1 MNNQDIINEVRRKN
15 DIVDIIGE
23 KIPLEKRGK
32 NYFGVCPFHDDTN
45 PSMSVSREKQIY
57 TCFSCHAT
65 GNVFTFLMNYEHKE
79 FSQVLSDLAS
89 RVGITL
95 NGVRVKRSSTKYDE
109 WYKAYDLANKYYQ
122 NNLLSKEGEAARNY
136 LKERQIDDETIK
148 EFEIGYS
155 LKSRDDLTKLLT
167 LKGNSLDFLNKIG
180 LANEDHDIYTSR
192 LMFPLHDLNGKVI
205 GFSGRIITNSKQ
217 NKYLNTKETELF
229 KKGKLL
235 YHYHIAKETARIS
248 KSVIIMEGFMDI
260 IRASTVGIKNT
271 VATMGTALTKDHIKE
286 IKRLSNNIILC
297 FDGDN
302 PGIKATI
309 ASGELFASEG
319 LEVKVISLPGD
330 DDPDTYIL
338 KNGKTAFESLINNA
352 IYYSDFKIRNL
363 SRNRNFASSEDK
375 ANYIHEVLKET
386 SKIEDNIRVE
396 IILKDL
402 AKKFEIGYN
411 TLEKSFQELVNAKNA
426 ENSKKNEK
434 QLITTSKTSHLKK
447 NDKYQKA
454 SLSVIY
460 YMLNKQDIIDV
471 VEREHLIFPTE
482 ALRALESEIVYFY
495 HKYGF
500 INEADFYTYLT
511 PKNELV
517 NLLSEIIELDL
528 KDTLTKDELFDYFKV
543 IREYNY
549 KKTIETLEEKIK
561 NESDPT
567 LQLKYAE
574 EIRKLRIGEN

>member
-1 MNNQDIINEVRRKN
+1 MNNQDIINEVRRRN
-15 DIVDIIGE
+15 DIVDVIGE

-79 FSQVLSDLAS
+79 FNQVLNDLAN

-95 NGVRVKRSSTKYDE
+95 NGFKLKKQSTKYDE
-109 WYKAYDLANKYYQ
+109 WYKIYDLANKYYQ
-122 NNLLSKEGEAARNY
+122 NNLLSKDGEGAREY
-136 LKERQIDDETIK
+136 LKNRSIDDETVK

-167 LKGNSLDFLNKIG
+167 AKGHSVDLLNKIG
-180 LANEDHDIYTSR
+180 ISNEDHDIYNSR

-205 GFSGRIITNSKQ
+205 GFSGRIITSGKQ

-235 YHYHIAKETARIS
+235 YHYHIAKEEARVK

-271 VATMGTALTKDHIKE
+271 VATMGTALTRDHIKE

-297 FDGDN
+297 FDGDEA
-302 PGIKATI
+302 GVKATL
-309 ASGELFASEG
+309 ASGELFKNEG
-319 LEVKVISLPGD
+319 IEVKVITLPGE

-338 KNGKTAFESLINNA
+338 KNGKDAFQLLIDNA
-352 IYYSDFKIRNL
+352 IYYSDFKIKVL
-363 SRNRNFASSEDK
+363 SYNRNFSSSEDK
-375 ANYIHEVLKET
+375 ANYIHEVLEEAA
-386 SKIEDNIRVE
+386 KIDDNIRIE

-411 TLEKSFQELVNAKNA
+411 TLEKSFKELVNTKEIKKEVNTTPKNIQP
-426 ENSKKNEK
+426 KKK
-434 QLITTSKTSHLKK
+434 
-447 NDKYQKA
+447 DKYQKA
-454 SLSVIY
+454 SLNIIY
-460 YMLNKQDIIDV
+460 YMLNKQDIIDM
-471 VEREHLIFPTE
+471 VEDEHLVFPTE

-511 PKNELV
+511 PKGELL
-517 NLLSEIIELDL
+517 NLLNEVLEMDL
-528 KDTLTKDELFDYFKV
+528 KTTLTKEELYDYFKV
-543 IREYNY
+543 IREYNF
-549 KKTIETLEEKIK
+549 KKTINNLEEKIK
-561 NESDPT
+561 NETDPVM
-567 LQLKYAE
+567 QVKYAE
-574 EIRKLRIGEN
+574 EIRKLRIGES

>member
-15 DIVDIIGE
+15 DIVDVIGE

-79 FSQVLSDLAS
+79 FNQVLSDLAN

-95 NGVRVKRSSTKYDE
+95 SGFKTKKVSTKYDE
-109 WYKAYDLANKYYQ
+109 WYKIYDLANKYYQ
-122 NNLLSKEGEAARNY
+122 NNLLSKEGEGAREY
-136 LKERQIDDETIK
+136 LKNRSIDDLTIK

-155 LKSRDDLTKLLT
+155 LKMRDDLTKLLT
-167 LKGNSLDFLNKIG
+167 MKGHSVDLLNKIG
-180 LANEDHDIYTSR
+180 LSNEDHDIYNSR

-205 GFSGRIITNSKQ
+205 GFSGRIITSGKQ

-235 YHYHIAKETARIS
+235 YHYHIAKEEARVK

-297 FDGDN
+297 FDGDEA
-302 PGIKATI
+302 GVKATL
-309 ASGELFASEG
+309 ANGELFKSEG
-319 LEVKVISLPGD
+319 IEVKVITLPGE

-338 KNGKTAFESLINNA
+338 KNGKDAFQGLINNA
-352 IYYSDFKIRNL
+352 IYYSDFKIKSL
-363 SRNRNFASSEDK
+363 SRNRNFASSEEK
-375 ANYIHEVLKET
+375 ANYIHEVLEEA
-386 SKIEDNIRVE
+386 SKINDTIRTE

-411 TLEKSFQELVNAKNA
+411 TLEKSFQELVNTK
-426 ENSKKNEK
+426 EIKKEVITAPKTK
-434 QLITTSKTSHLKK
+434 QPKK
-447 NDKYQKA
+447 KDMYQKA
-454 SLSVIY
+454 SFNIIY
-460 YMLNKQDIIDV
+460 YMLNKQEIIDV
-471 VEREHLIFPTE
+471 VEQEHIVLPTE

-500 INEADFYTYLT
+500 INEADFYTYLA
-511 PKNELV
+511 PKEELL
-517 NLLSEIIELDL
+517 NLLNEVLEMDL
-528 KDTLTKDELFDYFKV
+528 KTTLTKEELYDYFKV

-549 KKTIETLEEKIK
+549 KKTINNLEEKIK
-561 NESDPT
+561 NETDP
-567 LQLKYAE
+567 LMQVKYAE

>member
-180 LANEDHDIYTSR
+180 LANEDHDIYTAR

-235 YHYHIAKETARIS
+235 YHYHIAKEAARIS

>member
-15 DIVDIIGE
+15 DIVDVIGE

-79 FSQVLSDLAS
+79 FNQVLSELAN

-95 NGVRVKRSSTKYDE
+95 NGFKTKKISTKYEE
-109 WYKAYDLANKYYQ
+109 WYKIYDLANKYYQ
-122 NNLLSKEGEAARNY
+122 NNLLTKEGEGAREY
-136 LKERQIDDETIK
+136 LKNRSIDDETVK

-155 LKSRDDLTKLLT
+155 LRNRDDLTKLLT
-167 LKGNSLDFLNKIG
+167 AKGHSIDLLNKIG
-180 LANEDHDIYTSR
+180 LSNEDHDIYNSR

-205 GFSGRIITNSKQ
+205 GFSGRIITSGKQ

-235 YHYHIAKETARIS
+235 YHYHIAREEARVK

-271 VATMGTALTKDHIKE
+271 VATMGTALTHDHIKE

-297 FDGDN
+297 FDGDEA
-302 PGIKATI
+302 GVKATI
-309 ASGELFASEG
+309 ASGELFKSEG
-319 LEVKVISLPGD
+319 IEVKVISLPGE

-338 KNGKTAFESLINNA
+338 KNGRDAFEALINNA
-352 IYYSDFKIRNL
+352 IYYSDFKIKNL
-363 SRNRNFASSEDK
+363 SRNRNFASSEEK
-375 ANYIHEVLKET
+375 ANYIHDVLEEA
-386 SKIEDNIRVE
+386 SKINDPIRTE

-411 TLEKSFQELVNAKNA
+411 TLEKSFKELVNTK
-426 ENSKKNEK
+426 EIKEEV
-434 QLITTSKTSHLKK
+434 ITTPKAIQPK
-447 NDKYQKA
+447 NKDKYHKA
-454 SLSVIY
+454 SLNIIY
-460 YMLNKQDIIDV
+460 YMLNKQDIIDM
-471 VEREHLIFPTE
+471 VESEHLVFPTE

-511 PKNELV
+511 PKGELL
-517 NLLSEIIELDL
+517 NLLNEVLEMDL
-528 KDTLTKDELFDYFKV
+528 KTALTKEELYDYFKV
-543 IREYNY
+543 IREFNF
-549 KKTIETLEEKIK
+549 KKTINNLEEKIK
-561 NESDPT
+561 NETDPVM
-567 LQLKYAE
+567 QVKYAE
-574 EIRKLRIGEN
+574 EIRKLRIGES

>member
-1 MNNQDIINEVRRKN
+1 MNNNQDIINEVRRKN
-15 DIVDIIGE
+15 DIVDVIGE

-79 FSQVLSDLAS
+79 FNQVLSDLAG

-95 NGVRVKRSSTKYDE
+95 SGFKTKKISTKYDE
-109 WYKAYDLANKYYQ
+109 WYKIYDLANKYYQ
-122 NNLLSKEGEAARNY
+122 NNLLTKEGESAREY
-136 LKERQIDDETIK
+136 LKKRSIDDETIK

-155 LKSRDDLTKLLT
+155 LRNRDDLTKLLT
-167 LKGNSLDFLNKIG
+167 AKGHSIDLLNKIG
-180 LANEDHDIYTSR
+180 LSNEDHDIYNSR

-205 GFSGRIITNSKQ
+205 GFSGRIITGGKQ

-235 YHYHIAKETARIS
+235 YHYHIAKEEARVK

-297 FDGDN
+297 FDGDEA
-302 PGIKATI
+302 GVKATL
-309 ASGELFASEG
+309 ANGELFKSEG
-319 LEVKVISLPGD
+319 IEVKVITLPGE

-338 KNGKTAFESLINNA
+338 KNGKDAFQTLINNA
-352 IYYSDFKIRNL
+352 IYYSDFKIKSL
-363 SRNRNFASSEDK
+363 SRNRNFASSEEK
-375 ANYIHEVLKET
+375 ANYIHEVLEEA
-386 SKIEDNIRVE
+386 SKINDTIRTE

-411 TLEKSFQELVNAKNA
+411 TLEKSFKELVNNK
-426 ENSKKNEK
+426 EIKKEV
-434 QLITTSKTSHLKK
+434 ITTPKTIQHKK
-447 NDKYQKA
+447 KDKYQKA
-454 SLSVIY
+454 SLNIIY
-460 YMLNKQDIIDV
+460 YMLNKQDIIDM
-471 VEREHLIFPTE
+471 VEDEHLVFPTE

-511 PKNELV
+511 PKGELL
-517 NLLSEIIELDL
+517 NLLNEVLEMDL
-528 KDTLTKDELFDYFKV
+528 KTTLTKEELYDYFKV
-543 IREYNY
+543 IREYNF
-549 KKTIETLEEKIK
+549 KKTINNLEEKIK
-561 NESDPT
+561 NETDPVM
-567 LQLKYAE
+567 QVKYAE
-574 EIRKLRIGEN
+574 EIRKLRIGES

>member
-1 MNNQDIINEVRRKN
+1 MNNNQDIINEVRRKN
-15 DIVDIIGE
+15 DIVDVIGE

-79 FSQVLSDLAS
+79 FNQVLSDLAN

-95 NGVRVKRSSTKYDE
+95 SGFKTKKVSTKYDE
-109 WYKAYDLANKYYQ
+109 WYKIYDLANKYYQ
-122 NNLLSKEGEAARNY
+122 NNLLSKEGEGAREY
-136 LKERQIDDETIK
+136 LKNRSIDDDTIK

-155 LKSRDDLTKLLT
+155 LKMRDDLTKLLT
-167 LKGNSLDFLNKIG
+167 MKGHSIDLLNKIG
-180 LANEDHDIYTSR
+180 LSSEDHDIYNSR

-205 GFSGRIITNSKQ
+205 GFSGRIITSGKQ

-235 YHYHIAKETARIS
+235 YHYHIAKEEARVK

-297 FDGDN
+297 FDGDEA
-302 PGIKATI
+302 GVKATL
-309 ASGELFASEG
+309 ANGELFKSEG
-319 LEVKVISLPGD
+319 IEVKVITLPGE

-338 KNGKTAFESLINNA
+338 KNGKDAFQSLINNA
-352 IYYSDFKIRNL
+352 IYYSDFKIKSL
-363 SRNRNFASSEDK
+363 SRNRNFASSEEK
-375 ANYIHEVLKET
+375 ANYIHEVLEEA
-386 SKIEDNIRVE
+386 SKINDTIRTE

-411 TLEKSFQELVNAKNA
+411 TLEKSFQELVNNK
-426 ENSKKNEK
+426 EIKKEVVTAPRK
-434 QLITTSKTSHLKK
+434 VQPKK
-447 NDKYQKA
+447 KDKYQKA
-454 SLSVIY
+454 SLNIIY
-460 YMLNKQDIIDV
+460 YMLNKQDIIDM
-471 VEREHLIFPTE
+471 VEDEHLVFPTE

-511 PKNELV
+511 PKGELL
-517 NLLSEIIELDL
+517 NLLNEVLEMDL
-528 KDTLTKDELFDYFKV
+528 KTTLTKEELYDYFKV
-543 IREYNY
+543 IREYNF
-549 KKTIETLEEKIK
+549 KKTINNLEEKIK
-561 NESDPT
+561 NETDP
-567 LQLKYAE
+567 LMQVKYAE
-574 EIRKLRIGEN
+574 EIRKLRIGES

>member
-1 MNNQDIINEVRRKN
+1 MNNNQDIINEVRRKN
-15 DIVDIIGE
+15 DIVDVIGE

-79 FSQVLSDLAS
+79 FNQVLSDLAN

-95 NGVRVKRSSTKYDE
+95 SGFKTKKVSTKYDE
-109 WYKAYDLANKYYQ
+109 WYKIYDLANKYYQ
-122 NNLLSKEGEAARNY
+122 NNLLSKEGEGAREY
-136 LKERQIDDETIK
+136 LKNRSIDDDTIK

-155 LKSRDDLTKLLT
+155 LKMRDDLTKLLT
-167 LKGNSLDFLNKIG
+167 MKGHSIDLLNKIG
-180 LANEDHDIYTSR
+180 LCSEDHDIYNSR

-205 GFSGRIITNSKQ
+205 GFSGRIITSGKQ

-235 YHYHIAKETARIS
+235 YHYHIAKEEARVK

-297 FDGDN
+297 FDGDD
-302 PGIKATI
+302 PGVKATL
-309 ASGELFASEG
+309 ASGELFKSEG
-319 LEVKVISLPGD
+319 IEVKVITLPGE

-338 KNGKTAFESLINNA
+338 KNGRDAFQGLIDNA
-352 IYYSDFKIRNL
+352 IYYSDFKIKNL
-363 SRNRNFASSEDK
+363 SRNRNFASSEEK
-375 ANYIHEVLKET
+375 ANYIHEVLEEA
-386 SKIEDNIRVE
+386 SKINDTIRTE

-411 TLEKSFQELVNAKNA
+411 TLEKSFQELVNNK
-426 ENSKKNEK
+426 EIKKEV
-434 QLITTSKTSHLKK
+434 ITTPRKVQPKK
-447 NDKYQKA
+447 KDKYQKA
-454 SLSVIY
+454 SLNIIY
-460 YMLNKQDIIDV
+460 YMLNKQDIIDK
-471 VEREHLIFPTE
+471 VESEHLVFPTE

-511 PKNELV
+511 PKVELL
-517 NLLSEIIELDL
+517 NLLNEVLEMDL
-528 KDTLTKDELFDYFKV
+528 NTTLTEEELYDYFKV

-549 KKTIETLEEKIK
+549 KKTINNLEEKIR
-561 NESDPT
+561 NEQDPVM
-567 LQLKYAE
+567 QVKYAE
-574 EIRKLRIGEN
+574 EIRKLRIGES

>member
-1 MNNQDIINEVRRKN
+1 MNNNQDIINEVRRKN
-15 DIVDIIGE
+15 DIVDVIGE

-79 FSQVLSDLAS
+79 FNQVLSDLAN

-95 NGVRVKRSSTKYDE
+95 SGFKTKKMSTKYDE
-109 WYKAYDLANKYYQ
+109 WYKIYDLANKYYQ
-122 NNLLSKEGEAARNY
+122 NNLLSKEGEGAREY
-136 LKERQIDDETIK
+136 LKNRSIDDETVK

-155 LKSRDDLTKLLT
+155 LKARDDLTKLLT
-167 LKGNSLDFLNKIG
+167 MKGHSVDLLNKIG
-180 LANEDHDIYTSR
+180 LCSEDHDIYNSR

-205 GFSGRIITNSKQ
+205 GFSGRIITSGKQ

-235 YHYHIAKETARIS
+235 YHYHIAKEEARVK
-248 KSVIIMEGFMDI
+248 KSVVIMEGFMDI

-297 FDGDN
+297 FDGDD
-302 PGIKATI
+302 PGVKATL
-309 ASGELFASEG
+309 ASGELFKSEG
-319 LEVKVISLPGD
+319 IEVKVITLPGE

-338 KNGKTAFESLINNA
+338 KNGKEAFLALINNA
-352 IYYSDFKIRNL
+352 IYYSDFKIKNL
-363 SRNRNFASSEDK
+363 SRNRNFASSEEK
-375 ANYIHEVLKET
+375 ANYIHEVLEEA
-386 SKIEDNIRVE
+386 SKINDTIRTE

-411 TLEKSFQELVNAKNA
+411 TLEKSFQELVNNK
-426 ENSKKNEK
+426 EIKKEV
-434 QLITTSKTSHLKK
+434 ITTPRKVQPKK
-447 NDKYQKA
+447 KDKYQKA
-454 SLSVIY
+454 SLNIIY
-460 YMLNKQDIIDV
+460 YMLNKQDIIDK
-471 VEREHLIFPTE
+471 VESEHLVFPTE

-511 PKNELV
+511 PKVELL
-517 NLLSEIIELDL
+517 NLLNEVLEMDL
-528 KDTLTKDELFDYFKV
+528 NTTLTEEELYDYFKV
-543 IREYNY
+543 IREYNF
-549 KKTIETLEEKIK
+549 KKTINNLEEKIK
-561 NESDPT
+561 NETDPVM
-567 LQLKYAE
+567 QVKYAE
-574 EIRKLRIGEN
+574 EIRKLRIGES

>member
-235 YHYHIAKETARIS
+235 YHYHIAKEAARIS

-319 LEVKVISLPGD
+319 VEVKVISLPGD

>member
-1 MNNQDIINEVRRKN
+1 MNNNQDIINEVRRKN
-15 DIVDIIGE
+15 DIVDVIGE

-79 FSQVLSDLAS
+79 FNQVLSDLAN

-95 NGVRVKRSSTKYDE
+95 SGFKTKKISTKYDE
-109 WYKAYDLANKYYQ
+109 WYKIYDLANKYYQ
-122 NNLLSKEGEAARNY
+122 NNLLSKEGEGAREY
-136 LKERQIDDETIK
+136 LKNRSIDDETVK

-155 LKSRDDLTKLLT
+155 LKARDDLTKLLT
-167 LKGNSLDFLNKIG
+167 MKGHSVDLLNKIG
-180 LANEDHDIYTSR
+180 LCSEDHDIYNSR

-205 GFSGRIITNSKQ
+205 GFSGRIITSGKQ

-235 YHYHIAKETARIS
+235 YHYHIAKEEARVK

-297 FDGDN
+297 FDGDD
-302 PGIKATI
+302 PGVKATL
-309 ASGELFASEG
+309 ASGELFKSEG
-319 LEVKVISLPGD
+319 IEVKVITLPGE

-338 KNGKTAFESLINNA
+338 KNGKEAFLALINNA
-352 IYYSDFKIRNL
+352 IYYSDFKIKNL
-363 SRNRNFASSEDK
+363 SRNRNFASSEEK
-375 ANYIHEVLKET
+375 ANYIHEVLEEA
-386 SKIEDNIRVE
+386 SKINDTIRTE

-411 TLEKSFQELVNAKNA
+411 TLEKSFQELVNNK
-426 ENSKKNEK
+426 EIKKEV
-434 QLITTSKTSHLKK
+434 ITTPRKVQPKK
-447 NDKYQKA
+447 KDKYQKA
-454 SLSVIY
+454 SLNIIY
-460 YMLNKQDIIDV
+460 YMLNKQDIIDM
-471 VEREHLIFPTE
+471 VEAEHLVFPTE

-511 PKNELV
+511 PKGELL
-517 NLLSEIIELDL
+517 NLLNEVLEMDL
-528 KDTLTKDELFDYFKV
+528 KTALTKEELYDYFKV

-549 KKTIETLEEKIK
+549 KMIINKLEEKIK
-561 NESDPT
+561 NETDPVM
-567 LQLKYAE
+567 QIKYAE
-574 EIRKLRIGEN
+574 EIRKLRIGES

>member
-1 MNNQDIINEVRRKN
+1 MNNQDIINEVRRRN
-15 DIVDIIGE
+15 DIVDVIGE

-79 FSQVLSDLAS
+79 FNEVLSELAS

-95 NGVRVKRSSTKYDE
+95 TGFKVKKTSTKYDE
-109 WYKAYDLANKYYQ
+109 WYKIYNIANKYYQ
-122 NNLLSKEGEAARNY
+122 NNLLTKEGEGAREY
-136 LKERQIDDETIK
+136 LKNRSIDDNTVK

-155 LKSRDDLTKLLT
+155 LNMRDDLTKLLT
-167 LKGNSLDFLNKIG
+167 AKGHSIDLLNKIG
-180 LANEDHDIYTSR
+180 LSNEDHDIYNSR

-205 GFSGRIITNSKQ
+205 GFSGRIITGGKQ

-235 YHYHIAKETARIS
+235 YHYHIAREEARVK

-271 VATMGTALTKDHIKE
+271 VATMGTALTRDHIKE

-297 FDGDN
+297 FDGDEA
-302 PGIKATI
+302 GVKATI
-309 ASGELFASEG
+309 ASGELFKSEG
-319 LEVKVISLPGD
+319 IEVKVISLPGE

-338 KNGKTAFESLINNA
+338 KNGKDAFLSLINNA
-352 IYYSDFKIRNL
+352 IYYSDFKIKNL
-363 SRNRNFASSEDK
+363 SRNRNFASSEEK
-375 ANYIHEVLKET
+375 ANYIHEVLEEA
-386 SKIEDNIRVE
+386 SKINDTIRTE

-411 TLEKSFQELVNAKNA
+411 TLEKSFMELVNNK
-426 ENSKKNEK
+426 EIKKEV
-434 QLITTSKTSHLKK
+434 ITTPKTTQPKK
-447 NDKYQKA
+447 KDKYQKA
-454 SLSVIY
+454 SLNIIY
-460 YMLNKQDIIDV
+460 YMLNKQDIIDK
-471 VEREHLIFPTE
+471 VESEHLVLPTE

-500 INEADFYTYLT
+500 INEADFYTYLA
-511 PKNELV
+511 PKGELL
-517 NLLSEIIELDL
+517 NLLNEVLEMDL
-528 KDTLTKDELFDYFKV
+528 KTTLTNEELNDYFKV

-549 KKTIETLEEKIK
+549 KKTISNLEEKIK
-561 NESDPT
+561 NEIDP
-567 LQLKYAE
+567 LMQVKYAE
-574 EIRKLRIGEN
+574 EIRKLRIGES

>member
-122 NNLLSKEGEAARNY
+122 NNLLSKEGESARNY

>member
-1 MNNQDIINEVRRKN
+1 MNNNQDIINEVRRKN
-15 DIVDIIGE
+15 DIVDVIGE

-79 FSQVLSDLAS
+79 FNQVLSDLAN

-95 NGVRVKRSSTKYDE
+95 SGFKTKKISTKYDE
-109 WYKAYDLANKYYQ
+109 WYKIYDLANKYYQ
-122 NNLLSKEGEAARNY
+122 NNLLSKEGEGAREY
-136 LKERQIDDETIK
+136 LKNRSIDDETVK

-155 LKSRDDLTKLLT
+155 LKARDDLTKLLT
-167 LKGNSLDFLNKIG
+167 MKGHSVDLLNKIG
-180 LANEDHDIYTSR
+180 LCSEDHDIYNSR

-205 GFSGRIITNSKQ
+205 GFSGRIITSGKQ

-235 YHYHIAKETARIS
+235 YHYHIAKEEARVK

-297 FDGDN
+297 FDGDEA
-302 PGIKATI
+302 GVKATL
-309 ASGELFASEG
+309 ASGELFKSEG
-319 LEVKVISLPGD
+319 IEVKVITLPGE

-338 KNGKTAFESLINNA
+338 KNGKEAFLSLINNA
-352 IYYSDFKIRNL
+352 IYYSDFKIKNL
-363 SRNRNFASSEDK
+363 SRNRNFASSEEQ
-375 ANYIHEVLKET
+375 ANYIHEVLEEA
-386 SKIEDNIRVE
+386 SKINDTIRTE

-411 TLEKSFQELVNAKNA
+411 TLEKSFQELVNNK
-426 ENSKKNEK
+426 EIKKEVV
-434 QLITTSKTSHLKK
+434 TTPRKVQPKK
-447 NDKYQKA
+447 KDKYQKA
-454 SLSVIY
+454 SLNIIY
-460 YMLNKQDIIDV
+460 YMLNKQDIIDK
-471 VEREHLIFPTE
+471 VESEHLVFPTE

-511 PKNELV
+511 PKVELL
-517 NLLSEIIELDL
+517 NLLNEVLEMDL
-528 KDTLTKDELFDYFKV
+528 NTTLTEEELYDYFKV

-549 KKTIETLEEKIK
+549 KKTINNLEEKIK
-561 NESDPT
+561 NEQDPVM
-567 LQLKYAE
+567 QVKYAE
-574 EIRKLRIGEN
+574 EIRKLRIGES

>member
-79 FSQVLSDLAS
+79 FSQVLSDLAV

-95 NGVRVKRSSTKYDE
+95 NGVRVKRTSTKYDD

-122 NNLLSKEGEAARNY
+122 NNLLTKEGEAARNY

-155 LKSRDDLTKLLT
+155 LKTRDDLTKLLT

-180 LANEDHDIYTSR
+180 LTNEDHDIYTSR

-217 NKYLNTKETELF
+217 NKYLNTKETDLF

-297 FDGDN
+297 FDGDDA
-302 PGIKATI
+302 GVKATI

-319 LEVKVISLPGD
+319 LEVKVISLPNK

-338 KNGKTAFESLINNA
+338 KNGKDAFAVLINNA
-352 IYYSDFKIRNL
+352 IFYSDFKIRNL

-386 SKIEDNIRVE
+386 AKIEDNIRVE

-426 ENSKKNEK
+426 ENSKEQEIK
-434 QLITTSKTSHLKK
+434 ITTTPRTSQLKK
-447 NDKYQKA
+447 KDMYQKA

-460 YMLNKQDIIDV
+460 YMLNKQEIIDQ
-471 VEREHLIFPTE
+471 VESEHLVFPTE

-500 INEADFYTYLT
+500 INEADFYTYLS
-511 PKNELV
+511 PKKELV
-517 NLLSEIIELDL
+517 DLLSEIIELDL
-528 KDTLTKDELFDYFKV
+528 KSEPSKEALSDYFKV

-549 KKTIETLEEKIK
+549 KKTIEALEEKIK

-567 LQLKYAE
+567 MQIKYAE
-574 EIRKLRIGEN
+574 KIRELRIGES

>member
-15 DIVDIIGE
+15 DIVDVIGE

-79 FSQVLSDLAS
+79 FNQVLSDLAN

-95 NGVRVKRSSTKYDE
+95 SGFKTKKVSTKYDE
-109 WYKAYDLANKYYQ
+109 WYKIYDLANKYYQ
-122 NNLLSKEGEAARNY
+122 NNLLSKEGEGAREY
-136 LKERQIDDETIK
+136 LNNRSIDDLTIK

-155 LKSRDDLTKLLT
+155 LKKRDDLTKLLT
-167 LKGNSLDFLNKIG
+167 MKGHSVDLLNKIG
-180 LANEDHDIYTSR
+180 LSSEDHDIYNSR

-205 GFSGRIITNSKQ
+205 GFSGRIINNGKQ

-235 YHYHIAKETARIS
+235 YHYHIAKEEARVK

-297 FDGDN
+297 FDGDEA
-302 PGIKATI
+302 GVKATL
-309 ASGELFASEG
+309 ASGELFKSEG
-319 LEVKVISLPGD
+319 IEVKVITLPGE

-338 KNGKTAFESLINNA
+338 KNGKDAFQSLINNA
-352 IYYSDFKIRNL
+352 IYYSDFKIKNL
-363 SRNRNFASSEDK
+363 SRNRNFASSEEK
-375 ANYIHEVLKET
+375 ANYIHEVLEEA
-386 SKIEDNIRVE
+386 SKINDTIRTE

-411 TLEKSFQELVNAKNA
+411 TLEKSFQELVNNK
-426 ENSKKNEK
+426 EIKKEVV
-434 QLITTSKTSHLKK
+434 TTPRKVQPKK
-447 NDKYQKA
+447 KDKYQKA
-454 SLSVIY
+454 SLNIIY
-460 YMLNKQDIIDV
+460 YMLNKQDIIDM
-471 VEREHLIFPTE
+471 VEDEHLVFPTE

-511 PKNELV
+511 PKGELL
-517 NLLSEIIELDL
+517 NLLNEVLEMDL
-528 KDTLTKDELFDYFKV
+528 KTTLTKEELYDYFKV
-543 IREYNY
+543 IREYNF
-549 KKTIETLEEKIK
+549 KKTISNLEEKIK
-561 NESDPT
+561 NETDP
-567 LQLKYAE
+567 LMQVKYAE
-574 EIRKLRIGEN
+574 EIRKLRIGES

>member
-23 KIPLEKRGK
+23 RIPLEKRGK

-45 PSMSVSREKQIY
+45 PSMSVSKEKQIY

-79 FSQVLSDLAS
+79 FNQVLNDLAS

-95 NGVRVKRSSTKYDE
+95 NGFKVKKQSTKYDE
-109 WYKAYDLANKYYQ
+109 WYKIYDLANKYYQ
-122 NNLLSKEGEAARNY
+122 NNLLSKEGEGPRNY
-136 LKERQIDDETIK
+136 LRNRNIDDETVK

-155 LKSRDDLTKLLT
+155 LKTRDDLTKLLT
-167 LKGNSLDFLNKIG
+167 AKGHSVDLLNKIG
-180 LANEDHDIYTSR
+180 ISNEDHDIYNSR

-205 GFSGRIITNSKQ
+205 GFSGRIITSGKQ

-235 YHYHIAKETARIS
+235 YHYHIAKEEARVK
-248 KSVIIMEGFMDI
+248 KSIIIMEGFMDI

-271 VATMGTALTKDHIKE
+271 VATMGTALTRDHIKE

-297 FDGDN
+297 FDGDEA
-302 PGIKATI
+302 GVKATL
-309 ASGELFASEG
+309 ASGELFKKEG
-319 LEVKVISLPGD
+319 IEVKVITLPGE

-338 KNGKTAFESLINNA
+338 KYGKDAFLALVSSA
-352 IYYSDFKIRNL
+352 IYYSDFKIKIL
-363 SRNRNFASSEDK
+363 SHNRNFASSEEK
-375 ANYIHEVLKET
+375 ANYIHEVLKEA
-386 SKIEDNIRVE
+386 SKIDDTIRTE

-411 TLEKSFQELVNAKNA
+411 TLEKSFKELVNNK
-426 ENSKKNEK
+426 EIKKEVV
-434 QLITTSKTSHLKK
+434 TTLKTIQPKK
-447 NDKYQKA
+447 KDKYQKA
-454 SLSVIY
+454 SLNIIY
-460 YMLNKQDIIDV
+460 YMLNKQDIIDK
-471 VEREHLIFPTE
+471 VEAEHLVFPTE
-482 ALRALESEIVYFY
+482 TLRALESEIVYFY

-511 PKNELV
+511 PKGELL
-517 NLLSEIIELDL
+517 NLLNEVLEMDL
-528 KDTLTKDELFDYFKV
+528 NTALTEEELFDYFKV

-549 KKTIETLEEKIK
+549 KKTINILEEKIK
-561 NESDPT
+561 NEHDPVI
-567 LQLKYAE
+567 QVKYAE
-574 EIRKLRIGEN
+574 EIRKLRIGES

>member
-1 MNNQDIINEVRRKN
+1 MNNNQDIINEVRRKN
-15 DIVDIIGE
+15 DIVDVIGE

-79 FSQVLSDLAS
+79 FNQVLSDLAN

-95 NGVRVKRSSTKYDE
+95 SGFKTKKMSTKYDE
-109 WYKAYDLANKYYQ
+109 WYKIYDLANKYYQ
-122 NNLLSKEGEAARNY
+122 NNLLSKEGEGAREY
-136 LKERQIDDETIK
+136 LKNRSIDDETVK

-155 LKSRDDLTKLLT
+155 LKARDDLTKLLT
-167 LKGNSLDFLNKIG
+167 MKGHSIDLLNKIG
-180 LANEDHDIYTSR
+180 LCSEDHDIYNSR

-205 GFSGRIITNSKQ
+205 GFSGRIITSGKQ

-235 YHYHIAKETARIS
+235 YHYHIAKEEARVK

-297 FDGDN
+297 FDGDD
-302 PGIKATI
+302 PGVKATL
-309 ASGELFASEG
+309 ASGELFKSEG
-319 LEVKVISLPGD
+319 IEVKVITLPGE

-338 KNGKTAFESLINNA
+338 KNGKEAFLALINNA
-352 IYYSDFKIRNL
+352 IYYSDFKIKNL

-375 ANYIHEVLKET
+375 ANYIHEVLEEA
-386 SKIEDNIRVE
+386 SKINDTIRTE

-411 TLEKSFQELVNAKNA
+411 TLEKSFQELVNNK
-426 ENSKKNEK
+426 EIKKEV
-434 QLITTSKTSHLKK
+434 ITTPRKVQPKK
-447 NDKYQKA
+447 KDKYQKA
-454 SLSVIY
+454 SLNIIY
-460 YMLNKQDIIDV
+460 YMLNKQDIIDK
-471 VEREHLIFPTE
+471 VESEHLVFPTE

-511 PKNELV
+511 PKVELL
-517 NLLSEIIELDL
+517 NLLNEVLEMDL
-528 KDTLTKDELFDYFKV
+528 NTTLTKEELYDYFKV
-543 IREYNY
+543 IREYNF
-549 KKTIETLEEKIK
+549 KKTINNLEEKIK
-561 NESDPT
+561 NETDPVM
-567 LQLKYAE
+567 QVKYAE
-574 EIRKLRIGEN
+574 EIRKLRIGES

>member
-1 MNNQDIINEVRRKN
+1 MNNNQDIINEVRRKN
-15 DIVDIIGE
+15 DIVDVIGE

-79 FSQVLSDLAS
+79 FNQVLSDLAN

-95 NGVRVKRSSTKYDE
+95 SGFKTKKVSTKYDE
-109 WYKAYDLANKYYQ
+109 WYKIYDLANKYYQ
-122 NNLLSKEGEAARNY
+122 NNLLSKEGEGAREY
-136 LKERQIDDETIK
+136 LKNRSIDDLTIK

-155 LKSRDDLTKLLT
+155 LKMRDDLTKLLT
-167 LKGNSLDFLNKIG
+167 MKGHSVDLLNKIG
-180 LANEDHDIYTSR
+180 LSNEDHDIYNSR

-205 GFSGRIITNSKQ
+205 GFSGRIITSGKQ

-235 YHYHIAKETARIS
+235 YHYHIAKEEARVK

-297 FDGDN
+297 FDGDEA
-302 PGIKATI
+302 GVKATL
-309 ASGELFASEG
+309 ANGELFKSEG
-319 LEVKVISLPGD
+319 IEVKVITLPGE

-338 KNGKTAFESLINNA
+338 KNGKDAFQGLINNA
-352 IYYSDFKIRNL
+352 IYYSDFKIKSL
-363 SRNRNFASSEDK
+363 SRNRNFASSEEK
-375 ANYIHEVLKET
+375 ANYIHEVLEEA
-386 SKIEDNIRVE
+386 SKINDTIRTE

-411 TLEKSFQELVNAKNA
+411 TLEKSFQELVNNK
-426 ENSKKNEK
+426 EIKKEVVTAPRK
-434 QLITTSKTSHLKK
+434 VQPKK
-447 NDKYQKA
+447 KDKYQKA
-454 SLSVIY
+454 SLNIIY
-460 YMLNKQDIIDV
+460 YMLNKQDIIDM
-471 VEREHLIFPTE
+471 VEDEHLVFPTE

-511 PKNELV
+511 PKGELL
-517 NLLSEIIELDL
+517 NLLNEVLEMDL
-528 KDTLTKDELFDYFKV
+528 KTTLTKEELYDYFKV
-543 IREYNY
+543 IREYNF
-549 KKTIETLEEKIK
+549 KKTINNLEEKIK
-561 NESDPT
+561 NETDP
-567 LQLKYAE
+567 LMQVKYAE
-574 EIRKLRIGEN
+574 EIRKLRIGES

>member
-1 MNNQDIINEVRRKN
+1 MNNQDIINEVRRRN
-15 DIVDIIGE
+15 DIVDVIGE

-79 FSQVLSDLAS
+79 FNEVLSELAS

-95 NGVRVKRSSTKYDE
+95 TGFKVKKASTKYDE
-109 WYKAYDLANKYYQ
+109 WYKIYNIANKYYQ
-122 NNLLSKEGEAARNY
+122 NNLLTKEGEGAREY
-136 LKERQIDDETIK
+136 LKNRSIDDNTVK

-155 LKSRDDLTKLLT
+155 LNMRDDLTKLLT
-167 LKGNSLDFLNKIG
+167 AKGHSIDLLNKIG
-180 LANEDHDIYTSR
+180 LSNEDHDIYNSR

-205 GFSGRIITNSKQ
+205 GFSGRIITGGKQ

-235 YHYHIAKETARIS
+235 YHYHIAREEARVK

-271 VATMGTALTKDHIKE
+271 VATMGTALTRDHIKE

-297 FDGDN
+297 FDGDEA
-302 PGIKATI
+302 GVKATI
-309 ASGELFASEG
+309 ASGELFKREG
-319 LEVKVISLPGD
+319 IEVKVISLPGE

-338 KNGKTAFESLINNA
+338 KNGKDAFLSLINNA
-352 IYYSDFKIRNL
+352 IYYSDFKIKNL
-363 SRNRNFASSEDK
+363 SRNRNFASSEEK
-375 ANYIHEVLKET
+375 ANYIHEVLEEA
-386 SKIEDNIRVE
+386 SKINDTIRTE

-411 TLEKSFQELVNAKNA
+411 TLEKSFMELVNNK
-426 ENSKKNEK
+426 EIKKEV
-434 QLITTSKTSHLKK
+434 ITTPKTTQPKK
-447 NDKYQKA
+447 KDKYQKA
-454 SLSVIY
+454 SLNIIY
-460 YMLNKQDIIDV
+460 YMLNKQDIIDK
-471 VEREHLIFPTE
+471 VESEHLVLPTE

-500 INEADFYTYLT
+500 INEADFYTYLA
-511 PKNELV
+511 PKGELL
-517 NLLSEIIELDL
+517 NLLNEVLEMDL
-528 KDTLTKDELFDYFKV
+528 KATLTNEELNDYFKV

-549 KKTIETLEEKIK
+549 KKTISNLEEKIR
-561 NESDPT
+561 NEIDP
-567 LQLKYAE
+567 LMQVKYAE
-574 EIRKLRIGEN
+574 EIRKLRIGES

>member
-180 LANEDHDIYTSR
+180 LANEDHDIYTAR

-260 IRASTVGIKNT
+260 IRASAVGIKNT

-434 QLITTSKTSHLKK
+434 QLITTSRTSHLKK

>member
-1 MNNQDIINEVRRKN
+1 MNNNQDIINEVRRKN
-15 DIVDIIGE
+15 DIVDVIGE

-79 FSQVLSDLAS
+79 FNQVLSDLAN

-95 NGVRVKRSSTKYDE
+95 SGFKTKKVSTKYDE
-109 WYKAYDLANKYYQ
+109 WYKIYDLANKYYQ
-122 NNLLSKEGEAARNY
+122 NNLLSKEGEGAREY
-136 LKERQIDDETIK
+136 LKNRSIDDLTIK

-155 LKSRDDLTKLLT
+155 LKMRDDLTKLLT
-167 LKGNSLDFLNKIG
+167 MKGHSVDLLNKIG
-180 LANEDHDIYTSR
+180 LSSEDHDIYNSR

-205 GFSGRIITNSKQ
+205 GFSGRIITSGKQ

-235 YHYHIAKETARIS
+235 YHYHIAKEEARVK

-297 FDGDN
+297 FDGDEA
-302 PGIKATI
+302 GVKATL
-309 ASGELFASEG
+309 ANGELFKSEG
-319 LEVKVISLPGD
+319 IEVKVITLPGE

-338 KNGKTAFESLINNA
+338 KNGKDAFQSLINNA
-352 IYYSDFKIRNL
+352 IYYSDFKIKSL
-363 SRNRNFASSEDK
+363 SRNRNFASSEEK
-375 ANYIHEVLKET
+375 ANYIHEVLEEA
-386 SKIEDNIRVE
+386 SKINDTIRTE

-411 TLEKSFQELVNAKNA
+411 TLEKSFQELVNNK
-426 ENSKKNEK
+426 EIKKEVV
-434 QLITTSKTSHLKK
+434 TTPRKVQPKK
-447 NDKYQKA
+447 KDKYQKA
-454 SLSVIY
+454 SLNIIY
-460 YMLNKQDIIDV
+460 YMLNKQDIIDM
-471 VEREHLIFPTE
+471 VEDEHLVFPTE

-511 PKNELV
+511 PKGELL
-517 NLLSEIIELDL
+517 NLLNEVLEMDL
-528 KDTLTKDELFDYFKV
+528 KTVVTKEELFDYFKV
-543 IREYNY
+543 IREYNL
-549 KKTIETLEEKIK
+549 KRTIANLEEKIK
-561 NESDPT
+561 NETDPVR
-567 LQLKYAE
+567 QVKYAE
-574 EIRKLRIGEN
+574 EIRKLRIGES

>member
-1 MNNQDIINEVRRKN
+1 MNNNQDIINEVRRKN
-15 DIVDIIGE
+15 DIVDVIGE

-79 FSQVLSDLAS
+79 FNQVLSDLAN

-95 NGVRVKRSSTKYDE
+95 SGFKTKKVSTKYDE
-109 WYKAYDLANKYYQ
+109 WYKIYDLANKYYQ
-122 NNLLSKEGEAARNY
+122 NNLLSKEGEGAREY
-136 LKERQIDDETIK
+136 LKNRSIDDLTIK

-155 LKSRDDLTKLLT
+155 LKMRDDLTKLLT
-167 LKGNSLDFLNKIG
+167 MKGHSVDLLNKIG
-180 LANEDHDIYTSR
+180 LSNEDHDIYNSR

-205 GFSGRIITNSKQ
+205 GFSGRIITSGKQ

-235 YHYHIAKETARIS
+235 YHYHIAKEEARVK

-297 FDGDN
+297 FDGDEA
-302 PGIKATI
+302 GVKATL
-309 ASGELFASEG
+309 ASGELFKSEG
-319 LEVKVISLPGD
+319 IEVKVITLPGE

-338 KNGKTAFESLINNA
+338 KNGKDAFQSLINNA
-352 IYYSDFKIRNL
+352 IYYSDFKIKNL
-363 SRNRNFASSEDK
+363 SRNRNFASSEEK
-375 ANYIHEVLKET
+375 ANYIHEVLEEA
-386 SKIEDNIRVE
+386 SKINDTIRTE

-411 TLEKSFQELVNAKNA
+411 TLEKSFQELVNNN
-426 ENSKKNEK
+426 EIKKEVV
-434 QLITTSKTSHLKK
+434 TTPRKVQPKK
-447 NDKYQKA
+447 KDKYQKA
-454 SLSVIY
+454 SLNIIY
-460 YMLNKQDIIDV
+460 YMLNKQDIIDM
-471 VEREHLIFPTE
+471 VEDEHLVFPTE

-511 PKNELV
+511 PKGELL
-517 NLLSEIIELDL
+517 NLLNEVLEMDL
-528 KDTLTKDELFDYFKV
+528 KTTLTKEELYDYFKV
-543 IREYNY
+543 IREYNF
-549 KKTIETLEEKIK
+549 KKTISNLEEKIK
-561 NESDPT
+561 NETDP
-567 LQLKYAE
+567 LMQVKYAE
-574 EIRKLRIGEN
+574 EIRKLRIGES

>member
-1 MNNQDIINEVRRKN
+1 MNNNQDIINEVRRKN
-15 DIVDIIGE
+15 DIVDVIGE

-79 FSQVLSDLAS
+79 FNQVLSDLAN

-95 NGVRVKRSSTKYDE
+95 SGFKTKKVSTKYDE
-109 WYKAYDLANKYYQ
+109 WYKIYDLANKYYQ
-122 NNLLSKEGEAARNY
+122 NNLLSKEGEGAREY
-136 LKERQIDDETIK
+136 LKNRSIDDLTIK

-155 LKSRDDLTKLLT
+155 LKMRDDLTKLLT
-167 LKGNSLDFLNKIG
+167 MKGHSVDLLNKIG
-180 LANEDHDIYTSR
+180 LSSEDHDIYNSR

-205 GFSGRIITNSKQ
+205 GFSGRIINNGKQ

-235 YHYHIAKETARIS
+235 YHYHIAKEEARVK

-297 FDGDN
+297 FDGDEA
-302 PGIKATI
+302 GVKATL
-309 ASGELFASEG
+309 ASGELFKSEG
-319 LEVKVISLPGD
+319 IEVKVITLPGE

-338 KNGKTAFESLINNA
+338 KNGKDAFQGLIDNA
-352 IYYSDFKIRNL
+352 IYYSDFKIKNL
-363 SRNRNFASSEDK
+363 SRNRNFASSEEK
-375 ANYIHEVLKET
+375 ANYIHDVLEEA
-386 SKIEDNIRVE
+386 SKINDTIRTE

-411 TLEKSFQELVNAKNA
+411 TLEKSFQELVNNK
-426 ENSKKNEK
+426 EIKKEVV
-434 QLITTSKTSHLKK
+434 TTPRKVQPKK
-447 NDKYQKA
+447 KDKYQKA
-454 SLSVIY
+454 SLNIIY
-460 YMLNKQDIIDV
+460 YMLNKQDIIDM
-471 VEREHLIFPTE
+471 VEAEHLVFPTE

-511 PKNELV
+511 PKGELL
-517 NLLSEIIELDL
+517 NLLNEVLEMDL
-528 KDTLTKDELFDYFKV
+528 KTALTKEELYDYFKV
-543 IREYNY
+543 IREFNF
-549 KKTIETLEEKIK
+549 KKTINNLEEKIK
-561 NESDPT
+561 NETDPVM
-567 LQLKYAE
+567 QVKYAE
-574 EIRKLRIGEN
+574 EIRKLRIGES

>member
-1 MNNQDIINEVRRKN
+1 MNNNQDIINEVRRKN
-15 DIVDIIGE
+15 DIVDVIGE

-79 FSQVLSDLAS
+79 FNQVLSDLAN

-95 NGVRVKRSSTKYDE
+95 SGFKTKKISTKYDE
-109 WYKAYDLANKYYQ
+109 WYKIYDLANKYYQ
-122 NNLLSKEGEAARNY
+122 NNLLSKEGEGAREY
-136 LKERQIDDETIK
+136 LKNRSIDDETVK

-155 LKSRDDLTKLLT
+155 LKARDDLTKLLT
-167 LKGNSLDFLNKIG
+167 MKGHSIDLLNKIG
-180 LANEDHDIYTSR
+180 LCSEDHDIYNSR

-205 GFSGRIITNSKQ
+205 GFSGRIITSGKQ

-235 YHYHIAKETARIS
+235 YHYHIAKEEARVK

-297 FDGDN
+297 FDGDEA
-302 PGIKATI
+302 GVKATL
-309 ASGELFASEG
+309 ASGELFKSEG
-319 LEVKVISLPGD
+319 IEVKVITLPGE

-338 KNGKTAFESLINNA
+338 KNGKEAFLSLINNA
-352 IYYSDFKIRNL
+352 IYYSDFKIKNL
-363 SRNRNFASSEDK
+363 SRNRNFASSEEQ
-375 ANYIHEVLKET
+375 ANYIHEVLEEA
-386 SKIEDNIRVE
+386 SKINDTIRTE

-411 TLEKSFQELVNAKNA
+411 TLEKSFQELVNNK
-426 ENSKKNEK
+426 EIKKEVV
-434 QLITTSKTSHLKK
+434 TTPRKVQPKK
-447 NDKYQKA
+447 KDKYQKA
-454 SLSVIY
+454 SLNIIY
-460 YMLNKQDIIDV
+460 YMLNKQDIIDK
-471 VEREHLIFPTE
+471 VESEHLVFPTE

-511 PKNELV
+511 PKVELL
-517 NLLSEIIELDL
+517 NLLNEVLEMDL
-528 KDTLTKDELFDYFKV
+528 NTTLTEEELYDYFKV

-549 KKTIETLEEKIK
+549 KKTINNLEEKIK
-561 NESDPT
+561 NEQDPVM
-567 LQLKYAE
+567 QVKYAE
-574 EIRKLRIGEN
+574 EIRKLRIGES

>member
-15 DIVDIIGE
+15 DIVDIISE

-79 FSQVLSDLAS
+79 FNQVLNDLAE

-95 NGVRVKRSSTKYDE
+95 NGFKAKKISTKYDN
-109 WYKAYDLANKYYQ
+109 WYNIYDFANKYYQ
-122 NNLLSKEGEAARNY
+122 NNLLSKEGIDAREY
-136 LKERQIDDETIK
+136 LKKRNIDDETIK

-155 LKSRDDLTKLLT
+155 LKDKDSLTKLLIA
-167 LKGNSLDFLNKIG
+167 KGYNLDLLNKVGITT
-180 LANEDHDIYTSR
+180 NDYDIYHSR

-205 GFSGRIITNSKQ
+205 GFSGRIITSGKQ

-235 YHYHIAKETARIS
+235 YHYHIAKEAARVK

-260 IRASTVGIKNT
+260 IRASTIGIKNT

-286 IKRLSNNIILC
+286 IKRLSNNVILC
-297 FDGDN
+297 FDGDEA
-302 PGIKATI
+302 GVKATI
-309 ASGELFASEG
+309 SGGELFISEG
-319 LEVKVISLPGD
+319 LEVKVITLPD
-330 DDPDTYIL
+330 SEDPDTYIL
-338 KNGKTAFESLINNA
+338 KNGKDAFFKLIDNA
-352 IYYSDFKIRNL
+352 IYYSDFKIKNL
-363 SRNRNFASSEDK
+363 GHNRNFTSSEEK
-375 ANYIHEVLKET
+375 ANYIHEVLEET
-386 SKIEDNIRVE
+386 SKINDPIRIE

-402 AKKFEIGYN
+402 AKRFEIGYN
-411 TLEKSFQELVNAKNA
+411 TLEKSFQELKDARKLN
-426 ENSKKNEK
+426 KKAP
-434 QLITTSKTSHLKK
+434 LITKMKTTQLKK
-447 NDKYQKA
+447 KDKYQKA
-454 SLSVIY
+454 SLNIIY
-460 YMLNKQDIIDV
+460 YMLNKQEIIDIV
-471 VEREHLIFPTE
+471 ASEHLVFPTE

-500 INEADFYTYLT
+500 INEADFYTYLA

-517 NLLSEIIELDL
+517 NLLAEILQLDL
-528 KDTLTKDELFDYFKV
+528 KPTLTKDELFDYFKV
-543 IREYNY
+543 IREYNL
-549 KKTIETLEEKIK
+549 KKTIKHLEEKIK
-561 NESDPT
+561 NTNDPSE
-567 LQLKYAE
+567 QIKYAE
-574 EIRKLRIGEN
+574 EIRKLRIGES

>member
-1 MNNQDIINEVRRKN
+1 MNNNQDIINEVRRKN
-15 DIVDIIGE
+15 DIVDVIGE

-32 NYFGVCPFHDDTN
+32 NYFGGWPFHDDTN

-79 FSQVLSDLAS
+79 FNQVLSDLAN

-95 NGVRVKRSSTKYDE
+95 SGFKTKKVSTKYDE
-109 WYKAYDLANKYYQ
+109 WYKIYNLANKYYQ
-122 NNLLSKEGEAARNY
+122 NNLLSKEGEGAREY
-136 LKERQIDDETIK
+136 LKNRSIDDLTIK

-155 LKSRDDLTKLLT
+155 LKMRDDLTKLLT
-167 LKGNSLDFLNKIG
+167 MKGHSVDLLNKIG
-180 LANEDHDIYTSR
+180 LSNEDHDIYNSR

-205 GFSGRIITNSKQ
+205 GFSGRIITSGKQ

-235 YHYHIAKETARIS
+235 YHYHIAKEEARVK

-297 FDGDN
+297 FDGDEA
-302 PGIKATI
+302 GVKATL
-309 ASGELFASEG
+309 ANGELFKSEG
-319 LEVKVISLPGD
+319 IEVKVITLPGE

-338 KNGKTAFESLINNA
+338 KNGKDAFQGLINNA
-352 IYYSDFKIRNL
+352 IYYSDFKIKSL
-363 SRNRNFASSEDK
+363 SRNRNFASSEEK
-375 ANYIHEVLKET
+375 ANYIHEVLEEA
-386 SKIEDNIRVE
+386 SKINDTIRTE

-411 TLEKSFQELVNAKNA
+411 TLEKSFQELVNTK
-426 ENSKKNEK
+426 EIKKEVITAPKTK
-434 QLITTSKTSHLKK
+434 QPKK
-447 NDKYQKA
+447 KDMYQKA
-454 SLSVIY
+454 SFNIIY
-460 YMLNKQDIIDV
+460 YMLNKQEIIDV
-471 VEREHLIFPTE
+471 VEQEHIVLPTE

-500 INEADFYTYLT
+500 INEADFYTYLA
-511 PKNELV
+511 PKEELL
-517 NLLSEIIELDL
+517 NLLNEVLEMDL
-528 KDTLTKDELFDYFKV
+528 KTTLTKEELYDYFKV

-549 KKTIETLEEKIK
+549 KKTINNLEEKIK
-561 NESDPT
+561 NETDP
-567 LQLKYAE
+567 LMQVKYAE

>member
-1 MNNQDIINEVRRKN
+1 MNNQDIINEVRRRN
-15 DIVDIIGE
+15 DIVDVIGE

-79 FSQVLSDLAS
+79 FNEVLSELAS

-95 NGVRVKRSSTKYDE
+95 TGFKVKKASTKYDE
-109 WYKAYDLANKYYQ
+109 WYKIYNIANKYYQ
-122 NNLLSKEGEAARNY
+122 NNLLTKEGEGAREY
-136 LKERQIDDETIK
+136 LKNRSIDDNTVK

-155 LKSRDDLTKLLT
+155 LNMRDDLTKLLT
-167 LKGNSLDFLNKIG
+167 AKGHSIDLLNKIG
-180 LANEDHDIYTSR
+180 LSNEDHDIYNSR

-205 GFSGRIITNSKQ
+205 GFSGRIITGGKQ

-235 YHYHIAKETARIS
+235 YHYHIAREEARVK

-271 VATMGTALTKDHIKE
+271 VATMGTALTRDHIKE

-297 FDGDN
+297 FDGDEA
-302 PGIKATI
+302 GVKATI
-309 ASGELFASEG
+309 TSGELFKSEG
-319 LEVKVISLPGD
+319 IEVKVISLPGE

-338 KNGKTAFESLINNA
+338 KNGKDAFLSLINNA
-352 IYYSDFKIRNL
+352 IYYSDFKIKNL
-363 SRNRNFASSEDK
+363 SRNRNFASSEEK
-375 ANYIHEVLKET
+375 ANYIHEVLEEA
-386 SKIEDNIRVE
+386 SKINDTIRTE

-411 TLEKSFQELVNAKNA
+411 TLEKSFMELVNNK
-426 ENSKKNEK
+426 EIKKEV
-434 QLITTSKTSHLKK
+434 ITTPKTTQPKK
-447 NDKYQKA
+447 KDKYQKA
-454 SLSVIY
+454 SLNIIY
-460 YMLNKQDIIDV
+460 YMLNKQDIIDK
-471 VEREHLIFPTE
+471 VESEHLVLPTE

-500 INEADFYTYLT
+500 INEADFYTYLA
-511 PKNELV
+511 PKGELL
-517 NLLSEIIELDL
+517 NLLNEVLEMDL
-528 KDTLTKDELFDYFKV
+528 KATLTNEELNDYFKV

-549 KKTIETLEEKIK
+549 KKTISNLEEKIR
-561 NESDPT
+561 NEIDP
-567 LQLKYAE
+567 LMQVKYAE
-574 EIRKLRIGEN
+574 EIRKLRIGES

>member
-1 MNNQDIINEVRRKN
+1 MNNNQDIINEVRRKN
-15 DIVDIIGE
+15 DIVDVIGE

-79 FSQVLSDLAS
+79 FNQVLSDLAN

-95 NGVRVKRSSTKYDE
+95 SGFKTKKISTKYDE
-109 WYKAYDLANKYYQ
+109 WYKIYDLANKYYQ
-122 NNLLSKEGEAARNY
+122 NNLLSKEGEGAREY
-136 LKERQIDDETIK
+136 LKNRSIDDLTIK

-155 LKSRDDLTKLLT
+155 LKMRDDLTKLLT
-167 LKGNSLDFLNKIG
+167 MKGHSIDLLNKIG
-180 LANEDHDIYTSR
+180 LSSEDHDIYNSR

-205 GFSGRIITNSKQ
+205 GFSGRIINNGKQ

-235 YHYHIAKETARIS
+235 YHYHIAKEEARVK

-297 FDGDN
+297 FDGDEA
-302 PGIKATI
+302 GVKATL
-309 ASGELFASEG
+309 ASGELFKSEG
-319 LEVKVISLPGD
+319 IEVKVITLPGE

-338 KNGKTAFESLINNA
+338 KNGRDAFQGLIDNA
-352 IYYSDFKIRNL
+352 IYYSDFKIKNL
-363 SRNRNFASSEDK
+363 SRNRNFASSEEK
-375 ANYIHEVLKET
+375 ANYIHEVLEEA
-386 SKIEDNIRVE
+386 SKINDTIRTE

-411 TLEKSFQELVNAKNA
+411 TLEKSFQELVNNK
-426 ENSKKNEK
+426 EIKKEVVTAPRK
-434 QLITTSKTSHLKK
+434 VQPKK
-447 NDKYQKA
+447 KDKYQKA
-454 SLSVIY
+454 SLNIIY
-460 YMLNKQDIIDV
+460 YMLNKQDIIDK
-471 VEREHLIFPTE
+471 VESEHIVFPTE

-511 PKNELV
+511 PKGELL
-517 NLLSEIIELDL
+517 NLLNEVLEMDL
-528 KDTLTKDELFDYFKV
+528 KATLTKEELYDYFKV
-543 IREYNY
+543 IREYNF
-549 KKTIETLEEKIK
+549 KKTINNLEEKIK
-561 NESDPT
+561 NETDPVM
-567 LQLKYAE
+567 QVKYAE
-574 EIRKLRIGEN
+574 EIRKLRIGES

>member
-1 MNNQDIINEVRRKN
+1 MNNQDIINEVRRRN
-15 DIVDIIGE
+15 DIVDVIGE

-79 FSQVLSDLAS
+79 FNQVLSELAN

-95 NGVRVKRSSTKYDE
+95 NGFKTKKISTKYDE
-109 WYKAYDLANKYYQ
+109 WYKIYDLANKYYQ
-122 NNLLSKEGEAARNY
+122 NNLLTKEGEGAREY
-136 LKERQIDDETIK
+136 LKNRSIDDLTVK

-155 LKSRDDLTKLLT
+155 LRNRDDLTKLLT
-167 LKGNSLDFLNKIG
+167 AKGHSIDLLNKVG
-180 LANEDHDIYTSR
+180 LSNEDHDIYNSR

-205 GFSGRIITNSKQ
+205 GFSGRIITSGKQ

-235 YHYHIAKETARIS
+235 YHYHIAREEARVK

-271 VATMGTALTKDHIKE
+271 VATMGTALTHDHIKE

-297 FDGDN
+297 FDGDEA
-302 PGIKATI
+302 GVKATI
-309 ASGELFASEG
+309 ASGELFKSEG
-319 LEVKVISLPGD
+319 IEVKVISLPGE

-338 KNGKTAFESLINNA
+338 KNGRDAFEALINNA
-352 IYYSDFKIRNL
+352 IYYSDFKIKNL
-363 SRNRNFASSEDK
+363 SRNRNFASSEEK
-375 ANYIHEVLKET
+375 ANYIHEVLEEA
-386 SKIEDNIRVE
+386 SKINDSIRTE

-411 TLEKSFQELVNAKNA
+411 TLEKSFKELVNNQ
-426 ENSKKNEK
+426 EIKKEV
-434 QLITTSKTSHLKK
+434 ITTPKTIQPK
-447 NDKYQKA
+447 NKDKYQKA
-454 SLSVIY
+454 SLNIIY
-460 YMLNKQDIIDV
+460 YMLNKQDIIDM
-471 VEREHLIFPTE
+471 VEDEHLVFPTE

-511 PKNELV
+511 PKGELL
-517 NLLSEIIELDL
+517 NLLNEVLEMDL
-528 KDTLTKDELFDYFKV
+528 KTVVTKEELFDYFKV
-543 IREYNY
+543 IREYNL
-549 KKTIETLEEKIK
+549 KRTIANLEEKIK
-561 NESDPT
+561 NETDPVR
-567 LQLKYAE
+567 QVKYAE
-574 EIRKLRIGEN
+574 EIRKLRIGES